1 MGAQVC
7 LFFLLSLKRIIIW
20 VYVLFVAFAD
30 VLF

>member
-7 LFFLLSLKRIIIW
+7 SFFLLLLKRIIIW

-30 VLF
+30 ALF